1 MKVFV
6 EAGAVVL
13 PAGCGACNDGVIGP
27 LHSGEVSISTFAGNN
42 HGRLGPKD
50 AQLYLGNPATV
61 AASAV
66 AGCIAD
72 ARRMEAAA

>member
-1 MKVFV
+1 M
-6 EAGAVVL
+6 
-13 PAGCGACNDGVIGP
+13 IGP

-42 HGRLGPKD
+42 AGRLGPKD

-66 AGCIAD
+66 AGRITD
-72 ARRMEAAA
+72 ARRVEAQA